1 MENDSLII
9 SQDCQQEDNLKIK
22 NIKTCIANN
31 DSWILKAG
39 AGSGKTHTLIETLKE
54 LIKSD
59 GDILKYNNQKIACI
73 TFTNVAANEII
84 NRIGVNGLISVST
97 IHDFVWG
104 IISKYQKLL
113 LRLVLEDIKI
123 KKKEVMEKLEEYEF
137 EAKIESIVLSNVDEF
152 WKSYNLKAKEFK
164 NNYSNKYF
172 PDINFSNVAK
182 FKEILKLIIEKDK
195 YTNFDIDKLQNKIVT
210 YDTMRNNDNLV
221 KLRISH
227 DTVLRYFEQMVMSN
241 DKFKNVICSCYP
253 YILVDECQDTKKEI
267 INALN
272 ILKEYARINKLK
284 FSIGLYGD
292 EMQSIYETFST
303 EQKYSEYK
311 CIESKF
317 NWRSAD
323 KIINLANKIRSD
335 GLTQSTIYLNNNVGN
350 IQVFL
355 KSNSDDYLNDIIEP
369 IKNDLG
375 INQTN
380 QLHVFLL
387 KNDLVAKYNG
397 FYSLYEYFKNGL
409 NYNEL
414 NNYFFSTNINML
426 GKLTRLIYS
435 IMMLISYFENNKT
448 RISTL
453 LSSKLRSNISFED
466 LKLIKLKISSLK
478 LNRDNKFK
486 ETLESLWSY
495 DNDPKGIWKQIISS
509 FCDDCCNMDDFKI
522 YIASSGLKFSEDYD
536 IYSILNIPLKEF
548 CLWYKYINKDFESI
562 DVVYQTYHSTKGLEY
577 DNVLIDLNG
586 TFDKKEIFKN
596 WFSNPDDEN
605 NNLARKILYVAV
617 TRAKKNL
624 IAIVN
629 DDMSKLNLFEE
640 LFCEYMPK

>member
-1 MENDSLII
+1 MENDGLII
-9 SQDCQQEDNLKIK
+9 SPDCQQEDNLKIK

-31 DSWILKAG
+31 ESWILKAG

-54 LIKSD
+54 LIKSN

-84 NRIGVNGLISVST
+84 SRIGINELISVST
-97 IHDFVWG
+97 IHDFVWS
-104 IISKYQKLL
+104 IICKYQKLL
-113 LRLVLEDIKI
+113 LKFVLEDIKNKKQEVI
-123 KKKEVMEKLEEYEF
+123 KKLEEYSF
-137 EAKIESIVLSNVDEF
+137 GVTIEPIVLSNIDEF
-152 WKSYNLKAKEFK
+152 WKSYNLNANEFK
-164 NNYSNKYF
+164 NNYINKYF
-172 PDINFSNVAK
+172 QNINDTSVNK
-182 FKEILKLIIEKDK
+182 FKAASKLIIEKDK
-195 YTNFDIDKLQNKIVT
+195 YTNFDIGKLQNKIVT
-210 YDTMRNNDNLV
+210 YDTMRNSDNLV

-241 DKFKNVICSCYP
+241 DKFKDVICSCYP

-292 EMQSIYETFST
+292 EMQSIYETSST

-350 IQVFL
+350 IQVLL
-355 KSNSDDYLNDIIEP
+355 KSNSDDYLNDIIKS
-369 IKNDLG
+369 IKNDLD
-375 INQTN
+375 INSTN

-387 KNDLVAKYNG
+387 KNDLIAKYNG

-466 LKLIKLKISSLK
+466 LKLIKLKISNLK

-495 DNDPKGIWKQIISS
+495 DNDPKGIWKQIISG

-548 CLWYKYINKDFESI
+548 YLWYKYIIKDFENI

-586 TFDKKEIFKN
+586 TFNKKEIFKN

-624 IAIVN
+624 IAITN

-640 LFCEYMPK
+640 LFCGYKSK

>member
-1 MENDSLII
+1 MENDGLII
-9 SQDCQQEDNLKIK
+9 SPDCQQEDNLKIK

-31 DSWILKAG
+31 ESWILKAG

-54 LIKSD
+54 LIKSN

-84 NRIGVNGLISVST
+84 SRIGINELISVST
-97 IHDFVWG
+97 IHDFVWS
-104 IISKYQKLL
+104 IICKYQKLL
-113 LRLVLEDIKI
+113 LKFVLEDIKNKKQEVI
-123 KKKEVMEKLEEYEF
+123 KKLEEYSF
-137 EAKIESIVLSNVDEF
+137 GVTIEPIVLSNIDEF
-152 WKSYNLKAKEFK
+152 WKSYNLNANEFK
-164 NNYSNKYF
+164 NNYINKYF
-172 PDINFSNVAK
+172 QNINDTSVNK
-182 FKEILKLIIEKDK
+182 FKAASKLIIEKDK

-210 YDTMRNNDNLV
+210 YDTMRNSDNLV

-241 DKFKNVICSCYP
+241 DKFKDVICSCYP

-272 ILKEYARINKLK
+272 ILKEYASINKLK

-292 EMQSIYETFST
+292 EMQSIYETSNT

-335 GLTQSTIYLNNNVGN
+335 VLTQSTIYLNNNVGS

-355 KSNSDDYLNDIIEP
+355 KSNSDDYLNNIIES

-375 INQTN
+375 INSTN

-397 FYSLYEYFKNGL
+397 FYSLYEYFKNGV

-466 LKLIKLKISSLK
+466 LKLIKLKISNLK
-478 LNRDNKFK
+478 LNRDIKFK

-509 FCDDCCNMDDFKI
+509 FCDDCCNMNDFKI
-522 YIASSGLKFSEDYD
+522 YIASSGLKFPEDYD
-536 IYSILNIPLKEF
+536 MYSILNIPLKEF
-548 CLWYKYINKDFESI
+548 YLWYKYIIKDFENI

-586 TFDKKEIFKN
+586 TFNKKEIFKN

-624 IAIVN
+624 IAIAN

-640 LFCEYMPK
+640 LFCNYMSK